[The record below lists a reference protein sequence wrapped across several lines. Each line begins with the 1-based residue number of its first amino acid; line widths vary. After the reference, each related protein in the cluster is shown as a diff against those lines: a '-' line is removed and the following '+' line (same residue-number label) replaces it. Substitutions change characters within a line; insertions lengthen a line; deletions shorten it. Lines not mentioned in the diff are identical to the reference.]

1 MTVPSSSNHS
11 VHEDHARASNGQEYP
26 ATAPSETTP
35 LVAPSPKPRSRAEVH
50 RIPPR
55 RSFYDIWSV
64 RVIFILLA
72 FLAAISTISL
82 VILILN
88 TGISSV
94 AHFLPPHRGSRL
106 LPVWFALIS
115 AWISLSAVMFFGTP
129 SALTRVSL
137 IISVTL
143 LLLDIILLA
152 AVTQLRRQESALTL
166 AACGLA
172 IVSAAVALGANYIV
186 ESVRDK
192 EGIPVRNGA
201 ETVREAEL
209 RARLFVA
216 QENYWSNR
224 AARAVKVILSFIL
237 VFVTSLALFVSL
249 F

>member
-11 VHEDHARASNGQEYP
+11 VHEDHTHATNGQEYS

-35 LVAPSPKPRSRAEVH
+35 LVAPSPKPRSRADGH
-50 RIPPR
+50 RAIPPR
-55 RSFYDIWSV
+55 RSFHDIWSV
-64 RVIFILLA
+64 RAIFILLA
-72 FLAAISTISL
+72 FLAALSTISL

-88 TGISSV
+88 TGISSI

-106 LPVWFALIS
+106 LPAWFALIA

-137 IISVTL
+137 IISVVL

-166 AACGLA
+166 AVCGLA
-172 IVSAAVALGANYIV
+172 IVSAAAALGANYLV
-186 ESVRDK
+186 KSVRDK

-224 AARAVKVILSFIL
+224 AARAIKVILSFIL
-237 VFVTSLALFVSL
+237 IFVTSLALFVS
-249 F
+249 